1 MSPVV
6 PELRTPVMTLVE
18 ASWKDPN
25 GISQTVTARMEDK
38 SAGGACIRLKAPV
51 RVGSKLNIQWRF
63 DRFSGDCSIP
73 KGTLS

>member
-6 PELRTPVMTLVE
+6 PELRTPVMTLVD
-18 ASWKDPN
+18 ASWEDPN

-38 SAGGACIRLKAPV
+38 SAGGACIRLKTPI